1 MDNRPRRLMIVNN
14 MHLITDFK
22 IQRLADRQQ
31 KEINQAPWKLLN
43 SYFYLC
49 PSMRCHIPGMS
60 PVSNNLSLTRV
71 EPRTQDHGGGTFG
84 VWWDSTTPHKLHWL
98 MMTSF
103 HRKASFIRTRMPLM
117 EAPHHD
123 VITLKKPYI
132 LLQSYWELDFNI
144 WVGEKE
150 TQTLIPTDSRSKR
163 GKKQNI

>member
-1 MDNRPRRLMIVNN
+1 MIVNN

-84 VWWDSTTPHKLHWL
+84 VW
-98 MMTSF
+98 
-103 HRKASFIRTRMPLM
+103 
-117 EAPHHD
+117 
-123 VITLKKPYI
+123 
-132 LLQSYWELDFNI
+132 
-144 WVGEKE
+144 
-150 TQTLIPTDSRSKR
+150 
-163 GKKQNI
+163 